1 MTADSAHPW
10 MANSTQAAKAA
21 MLAAIGA
28 PDIASLFAQI
38 PAAHRLAAPL
48 DLPPAIPSEVA
59 LKRHMLGL
67 LAKNRSAEENLSF
80 LGAGIWQHHVPA
92 VVDEIAGRSEFLTNV
107 WGTPMS
113 DHGRN
118 QAWFEFCSQLGEL
131 VGMEFVGLPVYSWG
145 CAIGHAARMAARLTG
160 RREILVPALM
170 DPERLAVLRQYC
182 EPEGSAGHIA
192 VVLVAA
198 DPASGRLDVGDLA
211 ARLSDRTAAV
221 YFENPG
227 FLGVIETQ
235 GAEAARM
242 ARAAGAETIVGVDP
256 IALGVL
262 APPSDYG
269 ADIVVGTI
277 QTLGIHMLCGGG
289 AGGFLASRDEARYAR
304 EYPSLNISAAPT
316 TTPGEW
322 GFSLSLSHQ
331 SSYGMREEGKDWTG
345 NSVYLHAIAAAT
357 YMTLLGPRG
366 FFDIGEIILQRTA
379 HAARVLAAVPGV
391 RVRFSQGLFKEV
403 VVDFSATG
411 RTVAALNRALLAH
424 GIFGGR
430 DLSGEFP
437 QFGQSAL
444 YAVTEIHAEE
454 DVQRLADALKE
465 ILA

>member
-1 MTADSAHPW
+1 MTADIAHPW
-10 MANSTQAAKAA
+10 MANSTPQAKAA
-21 MLAAIGA
+21 MLEAIGA
-28 PDIASLFAQI
+28 PDIASLFSQI
-38 PAAHRLAAPL
+38 PAAHRLGAPL

-160 RREILVPALM
+160 RREILVPALI

-192 VVLVAA
+192 VVPVAA
-198 DPASGRLDVGDLA
+198 DPVTGLLDLADLA
-211 ARLSDRTAAV
+211 ARLSDRAAAV

-227 FLGVIETQ
+227 FLGVIESQ
-235 GAEAARM
+235 GVEIARL
-242 ARAAGAETIVGVDP
+242 ARLAGAEIIVGVDP
-256 IALGVL
+256 ISLGVL
-262 APPSDYG
+262 APPADYG

-289 AGGFLASRDEARYAR
+289 AGGFLASRDEERYAR
-304 EYPSLNISAAPT
+304 EYPTLNISAAPT
-316 TTPGEW
+316 TIPGEW

-345 NSVYLHAIAAAT
+345 NSVYLHAIAAAA
-357 YMTLLGPRG
+357 YMTLMGPRG
-366 FFDIGEIILQRTA
+366 FFDIGERILQTTA
-379 HAARVLAAVPGV
+379 YAAHVLAALPGV
-391 RVRFSQGLFKEV
+391 RVRFAKDLFKEV
-403 VVDFSATG
+403 VVDFSRTG
-411 RTVAALNRALLAH
+411 RTVTAINRVLLTH

-430 DLSGEFP
+430 DLSVDMPGFD
-437 QFGQSAL
+437 QCAL
-444 YAVTEIHAEE
+444 FAVTEIHTEE
-454 DVQRLADALKE
+454 DVRRLVDALKA